1 MASKALIAPF
11 CETPGTTLVAVPAW
25 VSPAGPRELRKTY
38 ICPECRHVLRVSGL
52 GRHQV
57 YFELDDERSDAP
69 VIDRVCPGCGH
80 GLLGKDAPVA
90 PS

>member
-1 MASKALIAPF
+1 MASQALIEQP
-11 CETPGTTLVAVPAW
+11 CETPGTTVVALQAW
-25 VSPAGPRELRKTY
+25 VSPASPRDLRKTY
-38 ICPECRHVLRVSGL
+38 ICPECRQVLRVSGL

-69 VIDRVCPGCGH
+69 VMDRLCPGCGH
-80 GLLGKDAPVA
+80 GLLGKNAPGA

>member
-1 MASKALIAPF
+1 VASKTLTAPPY
-11 CETPGTTLVAVPAW
+11 EAPGTTLVARPAW
-25 VSPAGPRELRKTY
+25 VSTAGPRELRKTY

-80 GLLGKDAPVA
+80 GLLGKNARRV